1 MANFSNISITQAG
14 AALIAAAVA
23 NATKIEF
30 SHIAVGSG
38 ELQAGQDITLL
49 TELVFHEVD
58 LPIESMTSEGTAV
71 IVIANLNTATVE
83 SPFLHRELGIYA
95 GDVLVAYANAG
106 DDYDAIPAMGGA
118 TALSKKIRVALNIA
132 PGATSFRDI
141 DSDEF
146 VTYAGLQARIGAA
159 VQERAAQAASDAVNE
174 TIGKAAEDAVRDA
187 AEEGLF
193 KGENAYQ
200 LAVGQG
206 YAGTLDEWLAS
217 LKGDP
222 GKTAYQEWLAMG
234 FEGSISDYYAWLAQA
249 MSIDLRYTPN
259 SQHAV
264 SGVAMEEY
272 IAQHPQLSKLIA
284 NATALL
290 ALISK

>member
-58 LPIESMTSEGTAV
+58 LPIESMTSEGAAV

-106 DDYDAIPAMGGA
+106 DDYDAIPSMGGA

-146 VTYAGLQARIGAA
+146 VTYAGLQARINSAVLNAA
-159 VQERAAQAASDAVNE
+159 NNAATDAVNS
-174 TIGKAAEDAVRDA
+174 AVGDA
-187 AEEGLF
+187 ARNALEEMAQTGAF
-193 KGENAYQ
+193 KGEPGKNAYQ
-200 LAVGQG
+200 IWIENGHE
-206 YAGTLDEWLAS
+206 GTLEDYYSWLA
-217 LKGDP
+217 
-222 GKTAYQEWLAMG
+222 E
-234 FEGSISDYYAWLAQA
+234 A
-249 MSIDLRYTPN
+249 MSIDLHYAPG
-259 SQHAV
+259 SLHAV

-284 NATALL
+284 DATALL
-290 ALISK
+290 ALIGK